1 MKDYVKQLEE
11 SLNKLSPEELQK
23 LDNDIR
29 NSYGES
35 VSVDEYLTTIKMPKS
50 IKNYNYV
57 VVFNSNW
64 NNVY

>member
-35 VSVDEYLTTIKMPKS
+35 VFVDEYLTTIKMPKS
-50 IKNYNYV
+50 IKND
-57 VVFNSNW
+57 
-64 NNVY
+64 